1 MDSYKYIFLSIFA
14 GFLLIISIISALGA
28 SNPVVGTILEN
39 GTSETSI
46 DDLIS
51 SNNETAL
58 SGETSSFNEI
68 LPFNETSSSNVTGL
82 ISQEIKLNLNFLTS
96 MLQMLNLNLHL
107 INETLNAHLEEFPF
121 LQPTIEGTDE
131 GIKTVDNILVILNM
145 DPNNTSNSNVTLH
158 SLNATM
164 SQINSSLTYPDN
176 MIESANMTMGTP
188 NNTTPV
194 IGDMFT
200 SVKGM
205 VSLLEQF

>member
-14 GFLLIISIISALGA
+14 GFLLIISVISALGE

-39 GTSETSI
+39 GTSEPSI

-68 LPFNETSSSNVTGL
+68 LPFDEMSSSNVTGL

-131 GIKTVDNILVILNM
+131 GIKTVDNILVILNI

-176 MIESANMTMGTP
+176 MIESANMTMGAP
-188 NNTTPV
+188 NNTTPM

-205 VSLLEQF
+205 VTLLEQF